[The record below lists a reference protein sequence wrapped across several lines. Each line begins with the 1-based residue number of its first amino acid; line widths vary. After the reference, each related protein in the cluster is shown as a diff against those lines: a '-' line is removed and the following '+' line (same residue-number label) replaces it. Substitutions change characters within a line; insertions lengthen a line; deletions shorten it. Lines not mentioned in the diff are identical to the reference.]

1 MKPCPK
7 CGGKF
12 KRTYSK
18 GYLDEHFPVKSPKD
32 KMNIEIQIESKRLF
46 ICIKCKYRRRLNN
59 AQYGAYILSQF
70 KELKI

>member
-7 CGGKF
+7 CGGELV
-12 KRTYSK
+12 RMYSK
-18 GYLDEHFPVKSPKD
+18 EYLDDNFPVKSPKD

-46 ICIKCKYRRRLNN
+46 ICIKCKYRRRLND

-70 KELKI
+70 KGLKI